1 MAEDTEQDSSGSRP
15 VPDPTSLTTEALMRE
30 VQTLR
35 ELLGQ
40 RIQSLDDKLSERL
53 NGMVQSRDEEVK
65 GIEDK
70 LKLVEQQ
77 RVEQKKDT
85 KDAVDAA
92 LTAQKEAVREQTT
105 ASERSIAKSE
115 TATTKS
121 IDELGKTFATAL
133 DGFRREV
140 GDLKDRLTT
149 VEQRR
154 VGSQEAT
161 GQQQGERTAAT
172 GVYGVYVLTAG
183 VVVSLGGIVT
193 ALIASN

>member
-1 MAEDTEQDSSGSRP
+1 MSRHILQRMAEGDLNTHTEGSRP
-15 VPDPTSLTTEALMRE
+15 VPDPTVLTTQALMRE
-30 VQTLR
+30 VEALR

-40 RIQSLDDKLSERL
+40 RIEALDDKMSERL
-53 NGMVQSRDEEVK
+53 TGVIRVRDEEVR

-70 LKLVEQQ
+70 LSLVEQQ

-121 IDELGKTFATAL
+121 IEQLGEKFDTSI
-133 DGFRREV
+133 DGMRREV
-140 GDLKDRLTT
+140 ADLRERLTT

-154 VGSQEAT
+154 VGGQEAT
-161 GQQQGERTAAT
+161 AST
-172 GVYGVYVLTAG
+172 GAILGYAIGAAG
-183 VVVSLGGIVT
+183 VLSAVVAI
-193 ALIASN
+193 IASH